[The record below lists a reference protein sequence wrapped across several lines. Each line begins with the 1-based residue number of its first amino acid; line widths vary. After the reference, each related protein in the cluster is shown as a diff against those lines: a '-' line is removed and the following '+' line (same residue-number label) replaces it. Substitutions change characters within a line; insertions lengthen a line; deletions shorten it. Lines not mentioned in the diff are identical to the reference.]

1 MGQHLQVTE
10 QRQQQIMAFLAKA
23 VQTPGFLA
31 HLVSQNEMATAARKK
46 RRLQKDEDGGEVEDS
61 SDPPTPTDGQIITI
75 QTKGEVLS
83 QILQLLSPSDASFPA
98 IDNHHLESLLK
109 DYNSALTG
117 SEGNN
122 LNQQSGV
129 TLMDVSTGGTEQL
142 QSEPV
147 LTDPRSN
154 EGIVELP
161 SSPTSDVA
169 RVAGMESFKSF
180 STICLGT
187 SLTMMCPVSACHCQL
202 W

>member
-1 MGQHLQVTE
+1 
-10 QRQQQIMAFLAKA
+10 MAFLAKA

-31 HLVSQNEMATAARKK
+31 HLVSQNGMATAARKK
-46 RRLQKDEDGGEVEDS
+46 RRLQKEDDGGEVEDS

-83 QILQLLSPSDASFPA
+83 QILQLLSPSDASIPA
-98 IDNHHLESLLK
+98 IDNHHLQSLLK
-109 DYNSALTG
+109 DYNSALG
-117 SEGNN
+117 GDEGNN

-129 TLMDVSTGGTEQL
+129 TLMDVSTSGTEQL

-147 LTDPRSN
+147 LTDLGSN
-154 EGIVELP
+154 EGIVQLP

-202 W
+202 

>member
-10 QRQQQIMAFLAKA
+10 QRQHRIMAFLAKA
-23 VQTPGFLA
+23 VQTPGFHA

-46 RRLQKDEDGGEVEDS
+46 RRLQKEEDGHEVEDS

-83 QILQLLSPSDASFPA
+83 QILQLLSPSDALFPA
-98 IDNHHLESLLK
+98 IENHHLESLLK
-109 DYNSALTG
+109 DYNSALAG

-142 QSEPV
+142 RSEPV
-147 LTDPRSN
+147 LTDPSN
-154 EGIVELP
+154 KGIVELP
-161 SSPTSDVA
+161 SSPTSDDA

-187 SLTMMCPVSACHCQL
+187 SLTMMCPVSACH
-202 W
+202 